1 MGFRTNMVCVCSSKP
16 NKITTFTT
24 FWHPHGSAHL
34 CTSARRSSF
43 WPSSKKNLSQMEE
56 PRSPVGSTPKSTFKN
71 KNWGLLISSMST
83 KARPTSFNNASKR
96 STVEKTSFS
105 STPNFRHAWNFSAHK
120 LVRNVIFMLDTPILG
135 NPGNVMLSNLKHCQR
150 LNESSDV
157 FLQHSLGLRQIPL
170 AKNGGNNMKIVNK
183 KTRPHHLLEGHLWR
197 VHVGDNAYKDR
208 RFSSKRPQGCLKHLA
223 KAGGYRTSL
232 KAL

>member
-1 MGFRTNMVCVCSSKP
+1 MGFRTNIVCVCSSKP

-43 WPSSKKNLSQMEE
+43 WPSSKKSKPNGGTEE
-56 PRSPVGSTPKSTFKN
+56 SCGFHTIQKQ
-71 KNWGLLISSMST
+71 NWGLLISSMST
-83 KARPTSFNNASKR
+83 KARPNSFNNASKR

-135 NPGNVMLSNLKHCQR
+135 NPW
-150 LNESSDV
+150 ESCWVIWSTA
-157 FLQHSLGLRQIPL
+157 SCP
-170 AKNGGNNMKIVNK
+170 APAWMKAV
-183 KTRPHHLLEGHLWR
+183 T
-197 VHVGDNAYKDR
+197 
-208 RFSSKRPQGCLKHLA
+208 FSCNTA
-223 KAGGYRTSL
+223 
-232 KAL
+232 